1 MHRPSPRVCQGQAPD
16 RLSVGDDQAPLNSIT
31 MNAMPDSAAVAEV
44 TSGGAIK
51 RRREFRVGLCN
62 AVATTVIAAIQPVI
76 TRYGAQRIDPM
87 LFCAGSMSVAA
98 GILAIVMWRRGEIG
112 TLVSPRWTPRLIAL
126 SMAGSVAT
134 SLTLIFGLRRIDAI
148 AGVILLQSE
157 PVYSLLLSSIF
168 LGERPSGRQLAA
180 TAVILLGIG
189 SVFGA
194 GLAFSPLSAAALLFI
209 TPLFWQTSHVISL
222 GVMPPLSEIC
232 VTGARTIFAAI
243 VLVAIFLA
251 TDARAVVAIADPR
264 TLAVIFV
271 TGGFVYVFGSLTW
284 YGAINRLS
292 LAWTTALTIPGVP
305 MLSFLFAI
313 VLLGEHPSTREVGG
327 MTVAVA
333 GVALLVLGADAG
345 RKHRDAELAEAV
357 HPPLA

>member
-1 MHRPSPRVCQGQAPD
+1 MSAESNPASP
-16 RLSVGDDQAPLNSIT
+16 
-31 MNAMPDSAAVAEV
+31 
-44 TSGGAIK
+44 GGATG
-51 RRREFRVGLCN
+51 RREQNRGREFRIGLCN
-62 AVATTVIAAIQPVI
+62 AVATTIIAAVQPVI
-76 TRYGAQRIDPM
+76 TRYGAENIDPL
-87 LFCAGSMSVAA
+87 LFCAGSMSVAGA
-98 GILAIVMWRRGEIG
+98 ILAFVMWRRGEIG
-112 TLVSPRWTPRLIAL
+112 ALLSPQWTPRLVAL

-157 PVYSLLLSSIF
+157 PLYSLLLATIF
-168 LGERPSGRQLAA
+168 LGERPSRRQLIA
-180 TAVILLGIG
+180 TAVILVGIG

-194 GLAFSPLSAAALLFI
+194 GRAFSPLSAAALLFI

-243 VLVAIFLA
+243 VLVAIFLIR
-251 TDARAVVAIADPR
+251 DARAVVGLADPR
-264 TLAVIFV
+264 TLAVIFA

-305 MLSFLFAI
+305 MLSWLFAI
-313 VLLGEHPSTREVGG
+313 VFLGEHPSTREMSG
-327 MTVAVA
+327 MVVAVA
-333 GVALLVLGADAG
+333 GVLYLVLGAEAG

-357 HPPLA
+357 HPPLT

>member
-1 MHRPSPRVCQGQAPD
+1 MKAETNITLHPGTTEQPRKPH
-16 RLSVGDDQAPLNSIT
+16 
-31 MNAMPDSAAVAEV
+31 
-44 TSGGAIK
+44 SG
-51 RRREFRVGLCN
+51 REFRIGLVS
-62 AVATTVIAAIQPVI
+62 AIATTIIAAVQPVI
-76 TRYGAQRIDPM
+76 TRYGATSIDPM
-87 LFCAGSMSVAA
+87 LFCAGSMTVAA
-98 GILAIVMWRRGEIG
+98 SILAVVMWRRGEIG
-112 TLVSPRWTPRLIAL
+112 ALFSRQWTPRLIAL

-134 SLTLIFGLRRIDAI
+134 SLTLIFGLRKIDAI

-157 PVYSLLLSSIF
+157 PLYSLLLSTIF
-168 LGERPSGRQLAA
+168 LGERPSRRQLIA
-180 TAVILLGIG
+180 TAVILIGIG

-194 GLAFSPLSAAALLFI
+194 GRAFTPLSAAALLFL

-232 VTGARTIFAAI
+232 VTGARTIFAAV
-243 VLVAIFLA
+243 VLVTIFLVS
-251 TDARAVVAIADPR
+251 DSGAVNALADSR

-271 TGGFVYVFGSLTW
+271 TGALIYVLGSLTW

-313 VLLGEHPSTREVGG
+313 IFLGEHPSVHEVRG
-327 MTVAVA
+327 MLIAVA
-333 GVALLVLGADAG
+333 GVLFLVLGADAG
-345 RKHRDAELAEAV
+345 RRPNDAEAAEAV

>member
-1 MHRPSPRVCQGQAPD
+1 MNSDAKPAPPSGA
-16 RLSVGDDQAPLNSIT
+16 T
-31 MNAMPDSAAVAEV
+31 TSAREPNR
-44 TSGGAIK
+44 S
-51 RRREFRVGLCN
+51 REFRIGLIN
-62 AVATTVIAAIQPVI
+62 AVATTIIAAVQPVI
-76 TRYGAQRIDPM
+76 TRYGAESIDPM
-87 LFCAGSMSVAA
+87 LFCAGSMTVA
-98 GILAIVMWRRGEIG
+98 GSILALVMWRRGEIR
-112 TLVSPRWTPRLIAL
+112 TLISRQWTPRLVAL
-126 SMAGSVAT
+126 SMFGSVAT

-157 PVYSLLLSSIF
+157 PLYSLLLSTIF
-168 LGERPSGRQLAA
+168 LGERPSRRQLLA
-180 TAVILLGIG
+180 TAVILIGIG

-194 GLAFSPLSAAALLFI
+194 GRAFSPLSAAALLFM

-222 GVMPPLSEIC
+222 GVMPPLSETC

-251 TDARAVVAIADPR
+251 FDAGASIALADPR
-264 TLAVIFV
+264 TLAVICV
-271 TGGFVYVFGSLTW
+271 TGGFVYVLGSLTW

-313 VLLGEHPSTREVGG
+313 VLLGEHPSAREVRG
-327 MTVAVA
+327 MIIAVA
-333 GVALLVLGADAG
+333 GVLFLVLGADAG

-357 HPPLA
+357 HPPLT

>member
-1 MHRPSPRVCQGQAPD
+1 MNTDANPGPSPGATDQRCERHRRRQFRIGL
-16 RLSVGDDQAPLNSIT
+16 LS
-31 MNAMPDSAAVAEV
+31 AVA
-44 TSGGAIK
+44 
-51 RRREFRVGLCN
+51 
-62 AVATTVIAAIQPVI
+62 ATITAAIQPVI
-76 TRYGAQRIDPM
+76 TRYGARNIDPM
-87 LFCAGSMSVAA
+87 LFCAGSMTVAA
-98 GILAIVMWRRGEIG
+98 AILALVMWLRGELAVLIA
-112 TLVSPRWTPRLIAL
+112 PRWTARLVAL

-134 SLTLIFGLRRIDAI
+134 SLALIFGLRKIDAV

-157 PVYSLLLSSIF
+157 PLFSLLLSTIF
-168 LGERPSGRQLAA
+168 LGERPSRRQLIA

-194 GLAFSPLSAAALLFI
+194 GRAFSPLSAAALLFV

-232 VTGARTIFAAI
+232 VTGARTTFAAI
-243 VLVAIFLA
+243 VLVAIFLI
-251 TDARAVVAIADPR
+251 TDAGAIVALADPR

-271 TGGFVYVFGSLTW
+271 TGGFVYVLCSLSW

-305 MLSFLFAI
+305 MLSFLFAT
-313 VLLGEHPSTREVGG
+313 VFLGEHPSAREVRG
-327 MTVAVA
+327 MLIAVA
-333 GVALLVLGADAG
+333 GVLFLVLGAEAG

-357 HPPLA
+357 YPPLT